1 LAHWGY
7 NGPRQSPFHLGAVLV
22 LLGCV
27 WTCLGTA
34 VLRSVWPAVLVMAF
48 LVPVPGMAR
57 QRISLPLEQV
67 TAAITAHVLH
77 WFELPVTRQ
86 MNQISINHVPVTVA
100 EACNGLR
107 MLFPLFLIVYVFVF
121 TVPLRPWV
129 RWVLILTSPIS
140 AIACNV
146 ARLMPT
152 VLLYGYAPRA
162 WAQRFHDYSGWAMVP
177 IAFVALMGVVR
188 VLRMMGLSILQEN
201 CGAGFGLPSAKQAKA
216 CTTMVAPALTLGLL
230 GGIVGFDKLRV
241 DPADA
246 APFLQKTAAAIAALP
261 KNHGNWYTVQEI
273 PLGEDEC
280 RLLDVNASVHRAYV
294 NVQTH
299 QTAEVLLVQCRDAR
313 AMQGHFPP
321 VCYPSNGCKLR
332 QLGGVQEWLIGA
344 AHKVPGIEY
353 EIVKPDG
360 QAFIVRD
367 FFVLPNG
374 RYATDMTSV
383 IAAAKNYQ
391 ELVYGGAQLQVLFR
405 ATVPPAERDAIF
417 SDLLAPYGDL
427 LDVLRSAQLTKNVE
441 SSEAGS

>member
-1 LAHWGY
+1 MEMNAVTTAAPNGALAADSADRAAVALPRISPRGWATLALAAAGVFALRTAWAEMYRLASTDEESSHIWLVPFLVGWLVWIRRDRLARATPQSSLAGPVLVAIGWALAHWGY

-34 VLRSVWPAVLVMAF
+34 VIRSVWPAVLVLAF

-86 MNQISINHVPVTVA
+86 VNQISINHVPVTVA

-146 ARLMPT
+146 LRLMPT

-177 IAFVALMGVVR
+177 IAFVALMGLVR
-188 VLRMMGLSILQEN
+188 VLRATGLPILQDQTSE
-201 CGAGFGLPSAKQAKA
+201 G
-216 CTTMVAPALTLGLL
+216 
-230 GGIVGFDKLRV
+230 
-241 DPADA
+241 
-246 APFLQKTAAAIAALP
+246 AAA
-261 KNHGNWYTVQEI
+261 
-273 PLGEDEC
+273 
-280 RLLDVNASVHRAYV
+280 
-294 NVQTH
+294 
-299 QTAEVLLVQCRDAR
+299 
-313 AMQGHFPP
+313 
-321 VCYPSNGCKLR
+321 
-332 QLGGVQEWLIGA
+332 
-344 AHKVPGIEY
+344 
-353 EIVKPDG
+353 
-360 QAFIVRD
+360 
-367 FFVLPNG
+367 
-374 RYATDMTSV
+374 
-383 IAAAKNYQ
+383 
-391 ELVYGGAQLQVLFR
+391 
-405 ATVPPAERDAIF
+405 
-417 SDLLAPYGDL
+417 
-427 LDVLRSAQLTKNVE
+427 
-441 SSEAGS
+441 